1 MTIEIKTYDVT
12 KNPEYA
18 HQVMDILV
26 EESNEVWRIGIDRDH
41 VLKMLEDKDK
51 VGIIIAIEGGEL
63 VGTYIFRLGSE
74 WFNPKAISCHD
85 LLVWVRPDRRKSS
98 IFIRMLGHVE
108 AFLKGRGIPRNKLSQ
123 STGINPEKTAALYE
137 KMGYHVNGFTSVKDI

>member
-41 VLKMLEDKDK
+41 VLKMLEDKDSI
-51 VGIIIAIEGGEL
+51 GIIIAVSNDEL
-63 VGTYIFRLGSE
+63 MRLG
-74 WFNPKAISCHD
+74 AG
-85 LLVWVRPDRRKSS
+85 L
-98 IFIRMLGHVE
+98 
-108 AFLKGRGIPRNKLSQ
+108 
-123 STGINPEKTAALYE
+123 
-137 KMGYHVNGFTSVKDI
+137 